1 MSLDWRVD
9 KIEGYK
15 HVCWTGTGKF
25 YEEKGKQ
32 KEHTTLKPETEA
44 LVWPTL
50 SVSMHSITKK
60 NWREFYLRMLLNP
73 YLISKTRHV
82 KPEDVYRH
90 IGLTTNVTYKSR
102 AKYLRDLYDRENRLH
117 AMTFYNIDKVE
128 HSS

>member
-44 LVWPTL
+44 LVWATL

-73 YLISKTRHV
+73 YLMSKTRHV
-82 KPEDVYRH
+82 NRKMSTGTLVLRQMLLIKVEQN
-90 IGLTTNVTYKSR
+90 TCVTYTTVR
-102 AKYLRDLYDRENRLH
+102 
-117 AMTFYNIDKVE
+117 IDFML
-128 HSS
+128 